1 MRPAIAQFL
10 REHLPSRN
18 LNPAYRYVERW
29 AQAGEVALLV
39 ELLVA
44 LEELP
49 PEGGGSPW
57 ARAALADHV
66 ERTLALTPGETQV
79 EATLAAARLPRVASV
94 QRPRDP
100 LHRQRQLATYL
111 AFAQPPALLLRL
123 FERPDA
129 RASAPELLAA
139 LLQELLVRGQD
150 VSAAPGARAWA
161 AELVERGH
169 PLGWLPLQLEAAEA
183 QLPHYLP
190 RFGYQSSG
198 NPMLPAGLPTP
209 GGPWPPAPQLTAVEL
224 TRPAD
229 QDRLAVAVA
238 HWRDDSNG
246 TIEARIFALDPPLPR
261 GLMSPAVLLHLGLEC
276 LADSSVE
283 AVELA
288 PTTVT
293 GALTTLFVAA
303 IVGGAYTRGFGVA
316 YSRLAAWQSLGALAG
331 LGPEAPFTTVVLEAE
346 ACAWWAF
353 DGPNWFSHIAWD
365 LGLLALHPA
374 GDGLAVLAATD
385 TD

>member
-18 LNPAYRYVERW
+18 LNPAYRQVGRW

-57 ARAALADHV
+57 GRESLADHV

-79 EATLAAARLPRVASV
+79 EVTLAVARLPRVASV

-150 VSAAPGARAWA
+150 VGAAHGARGWA
-161 AELVERGH
+161 AELAERGH
-169 PLGWLPLQLEAAEA
+169 PLGWLRSGWRPRRRSSLTTCHVSATRARAARCCRRGC
-183 QLPHYLP
+183 P
-190 RFGYQSSG
+190 R
-198 NPMLPAGLPTP
+198 PAGR
-209 GGPWPPAPQLTAVEL
+209 GR
-224 TRPAD
+224 RP
-229 QDRLAVAVA
+229 L
-238 HWRDDSNG
+238 S
-246 TIEARIFALDPPLPR
+246 
-261 GLMSPAVLLHLGLEC
+261 
-276 LADSSVE
+276 
-283 AVELA
+283 
-288 PTTVT
+288 
-293 GALTTLFVAA
+293 
-303 IVGGAYTRGFGVA
+303 
-316 YSRLAAWQSLGALAG
+316 
-331 LGPEAPFTTVVLEAE
+331 
-346 ACAWWAF
+346 
-353 DGPNWFSHIAWD
+353 
-365 LGLLALHPA
+365 
-374 GDGLAVLAATD
+374 
-385 TD
+385 